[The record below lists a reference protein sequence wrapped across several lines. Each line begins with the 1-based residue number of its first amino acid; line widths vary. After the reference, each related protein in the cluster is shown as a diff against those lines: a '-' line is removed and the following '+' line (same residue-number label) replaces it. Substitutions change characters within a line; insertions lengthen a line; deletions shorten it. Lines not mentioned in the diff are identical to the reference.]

1 MMSRAGQPDVATPL
15 GDMAPGEIS
24 TFPLGLFADGSRVF
38 MSIASPSAPLRS
50 VVASTTQPDD
60 VITLGGPGLS
70 DGDIYLPR
78 ALRADSAAA
87 LYRRCAGGS
96 CQVYETRFDDPATSV
111 PIGVP
116 VAVTNSAY
124 WQAQYSAD
132 GERMIYLREE
142 SNPSPFVRVVEV
154 TRRDSP
160 GETIHVT
167 PNDGRKHNW
176 PLQRGRVVVAS
187 MRDAA
192 VGARMTLTN
201 VDLPLVSLDL
211 GEDAARYQ
219 TYAVLPR

>member
-1 MMSRAGQPDVATPL
+1 LRPDSGAV
-15 GDMAPGEIS
+15 
-24 TFPLGLFADGSRVF
+24 
-38 MSIASPSAPLRS
+38 
-50 VVASTTQPDD
+50 
-60 VITLGGPGLS
+60 
-70 DGDIYLPR
+70 
-78 ALRADSAAA
+78 
-87 LYRRCAGGS
+87 LYRRCDAGS
-96 CQVYETRFDDPATSV
+96 CQVYETRLDDPATSV

-142 SNPSPFVRVVEV
+142 SNPSPFRRVVEV

-167 PNDGRKHNW
+167 PNDGVAY
-176 PLQRGRVVVAS
+176 LLEMDASGRVAATS
-187 MRDAA
+187 MREGA
-192 VGARMTLTN
+192 GARMTLTN

-211 GEDAARYQ
+211 GEDAARSD

>member
-1 MMSRAGQPDVATPL
+1 MTLGATLNSPAGSSFGDTL
-15 GDMAPGEIS
+15 GVFTTIANPG
-24 TFPLGLFADGSRVF
+24 
-38 MSIASPSAPLRS
+38 APLRS
-50 VVASTTQPDD
+50 VVASTTQPD
-60 VITLGGPGLS
+60 VAITLGGPGRRT
-70 DGDIYLPR
+70 DGHRPTR
-78 ALRADSAAA
+78 ALRADSGAV
-87 LYRRCAGGS
+87 LYCRCDGGS
-96 CQVYETRFDDPATSV
+96 CQVYETRFDNPATSV

-132 GERMIYLREE
+132 GERIIYLREE
-142 SNPSPFVRVVEV
+142 SNPSPFARVVEV

-167 PNDGRKHNW
+167 PSMDSSTFSSWMVGPR
-176 PLQRGRVVVAS
+176 RGGV
-187 MRDAA
+187 DARRR